1 MRYPSS
7 PLLMISLIPP
17 TSGATTS
24 LFGYHVPELL
34 SVMFRSYARSART
47 SPYTIAFPEV
57 SSAINRACREGRC
70 AKSEMELVRNEFL
83 RIWPKFQ
90 WIRVNEELMHQAGE
104 LIFEHSLRGFDAVHL
119 ASALLLKQEGGAI
132 DIFFSCFD
140 HNLNRAAREEGL
152 LTHEL

>member
-1 MRYPSS
+1 MKWFFDERFTG
-7 PLLMISLIPP
+7 LARDIKNRAKIVV
-17 TSGATTS
+17 TS
-24 LFGYHVPELL
+24 L
-34 SVMFRSYARSART
+34 
-47 SPYTIAFPEV
+47 IAFPEV

-132 DIFFSCFD
+132 DLFFSCFD
-140 HNLNRAAREEGL
+140 HNLNRAAQEEGL

>member
-1 MRYPSS
+1 MIAYFDSS
-7 PLLMISLIPP
+7 SIVKWFFDERFTELAKDIKNRAKIVVTSLI
-17 TSGATTS
+17 A
-24 LFGYHVPELL
+24 L
-34 SVMFRSYARSART
+34 
-47 SPYTIAFPEV
+47 PEV
-57 SSAINRACREGRC
+57 SSAINRAYREGRC

-90 WIRVNEELMHQAGE
+90 WIRVNEELMQQAGK

-132 DIFFSCFD
+132 DLFFSCLD
-140 HNLNRAAREEGL
+140 HNLNRAAREKGL